1 VFSKSQIKGDFKSM
15 ENYSNTIYLSM
26 ISDYNSVFSASQE
39 FYIDSAKVEEDGSFN
54 FTIDTLNCLDCLYRI
69 EVMPKNSK
77 GPMLI
82 IGRNDE
88 NFSLFELKNNQSI
101 TITGDASQLSK
112 TFKISKGNNWTFKEI
127 REIREPIYKFSD
139 KMFSKFRNRE
149 FLKGKNIDSLRK
161 ATMAK
166 LSELM
171 KSNNIVLEEFINNS
185 DNLYDKI
192 IGAKV
197 YDYDNNLENDMELF
211 DSIIETLSDRNE
223 NHIFYKQLKE
233 RNYNIKYILPTGGKA
248 PDLTLK
254 SLEGNE
260 VTLSNMSGRIV
271 LVDFWASWCR
281 PCRLENKET
290 VRPLYDKYKDRGFNV
305 YSVSMDDKN
314 SNWKKAVEKDG
325 MIWSNV
331 SDLLGSN
338 SPVYKKYKIESLPT
352 TYLIDMDGM
361 KILARNLRGKDLT
374 NFVKEYL
381 EKKD

>member
-1 VFSKSQIKGDFKSM
+1 
-15 ENYSNTIYLSM
+15 
-26 ISDYNSVFSASQE
+26 
-39 FYIDSAKVEEDGSFN
+39 
-54 FTIDTLNCLDCLYRI
+54 
-69 EVMPKNSK
+69 MPKNSK
-77 GPMLI
+77 GPILI
-82 IGRNDE
+82 IGRSDE
-88 NFSLFELKNNQSI
+88 NFSLFQLKNNQSI

-112 TFKISKGNNWTFKEI
+112 TFNISKGNNWTFKEI
-127 REIREPIYKFSD
+127 REIREPIYRFSD
-139 KMFSKFRNRE
+139 KMFSKFRNPD

-161 ATMAK
+161 ATMVK

-171 KSNNIVLEEFINNS
+171 KSNNIALEEFINNS
-185 DNLYDKI
+185 SNLYDKI

-197 YDYDNNLENDMELF
+197 YDYDNNLENDIELF
-211 DSIIETLSDRNE
+211 DSIIESLSDEHE
-223 NHIFYKQLKE
+223 NNKFYKQLKE
-233 RNYNIKYILPTGGKA
+233 RIYNIKYVLPTGGKA

-254 SLEGNE
+254 SIEGNE
-260 VTLSNMSGRIV
+260 VSLSNMSGKIV
-271 LVDFWASWCR
+271 LVDFWASWCG

-290 VRPLYDKYKDRGFNV
+290 VRPLYDKYKDKGFNV
-305 YSVSMDDKN
+305 YSVSMDDKS

-381 EKKD
+381 ESKE